1 MEIMTDG
8 STLVLWGDFDVRS
21 TGEVRDALYDHL
33 HRHPLVVVDLTEVV
47 AIDLTALR
55 VLALASHRA
64 LDEGHHVTL
73 RGCGPE
79 VRRMMHRSRLRPL
92 LDVA

>member
-1 MEIMTDG
+1 MDITTEG

-21 TGEVRDALYDHL
+21 TAAVRDALYRHL
-33 HRHPLVVVDLTEVV
+33 ACHPFVIVDLSQVV
-47 AIDLTALR
+47 AIDLPALR
-55 VLALASHRA
+55 VLALASRRA
-64 LDEGHHVTL
+64 IGEGHHVTL

>member
-1 MEIMTDG
+1 MDITTEG
-8 STLVLWGDFDVRS
+8 PTLVLWGDFDVRS

-33 HRHPLVVVDLTEVV
+33 ANYPLVVVDLTEVV
-47 AIDLTALR
+47 AIDLPALR
-55 VLALASHRA
+55 VLAVASHRA
-64 LDEGHHVTL
+64 MGEGHHVTL

>member
-1 MEIMTDG
+1 MDISVEG
-8 STLVLWGDFDVRS
+8 PTLVLCGDFDVRS
-21 TGEVRDALYDHL
+21 TGEVRAALYDHL
-33 HRHPLVVVDLTEVV
+33 IHYELVVVDLSDVI

-55 VLALASHRA
+55 VLAVASHRA
-64 LDEGHHVTL
+64 SGDGHHITL
-73 RGCGPE
+73 QGCGPE

>member
-1 MEIMTDG
+1 MDITTEG
-8 STLVLWGDFDVRS
+8 PTLVLWGDFDVRS
-21 TGEVRDALYDHL
+21 TAVVRDALYEHL
-33 HRHPLVVVDLTEVV
+33 MHYPVVVVDLSEVV
-47 AIDLTALR
+47 AIDLPALR
-55 VLALASHRA
+55 VLAVATHRA
-64 LDEGHHVTL
+64 IGEGHHVTL

>member
-1 MEIMTDG
+1 MDITTEG

-21 TGEVRDALYDHL
+21 TGEVRDALYEHL
-33 HRHPLVVVDLTEVV
+33 TRHPSVEVDLSRVV

-64 LDEGHHVTL
+64 IGEGHHVTL
-73 RGCGPE
+73 SGCGPE